1 MRIQARTVQQTM
13 SQAAP
18 QAISQVVQRLTS
30 QAVLPPTQEVLMTHI
45 EEGLMSKV
53 VDMFLAVLAATDL
66 YIFKSIRMVEAF
78 RSTSAGISGLR
89 GWRFK
94 I

>member
-1 MRIQARTVQQTM
+1 MRIQARTVRQTM
-13 SQAAP
+13 
-18 QAISQVVQRLTS
+18 SQVVQRLTS
-30 QAVLPPTQEVLMTHI
+30 QAVLQPTQEVLMTRI

-78 RSTSAGISGLR
+78 QCISAGTSGSR

>member
-1 MRIQARTVQQTM
+1 MRIQARTVRQTM
-13 SQAAP
+13 SQAVPPAM
-18 QAISQVVQRLTS
+18 SQVVQRLTF
-30 QAVLPPTQEVLMTHI
+30 QAVLQPTQEVLMTRI

-66 YIFKSIRMVEAF
+66 YIFESIRMVEAF
-78 RSTSAGISGLR
+78 QSTSAGISGSR